1 MAQHG
6 ACHDGRQGSGGRE
19 GAFRHK
25 EVLNAWQRFSTRQ
38 LQAAAPRHNG
48 AARDMGVRGC
58 DREGLTRGSGAHA
71 CKRTWGLEEYDD
83 VPLDR

>member
-6 ACHDGRQGSGGRE
+6 ACHDRRQGSGDRE
-19 GAFRHK
+19 GAFRNK
-25 EVLNAWQRFSTRQ
+25 EVLNAWQRLSTRQ
-38 LQAAAPRHNG
+38 LQAAAHRHNV

-58 DREGLTRGSGAHA
+58 DREGLTRGSGGHA
-71 CKRTWGLEEYDD
+71 CKRTWGVEEYDN